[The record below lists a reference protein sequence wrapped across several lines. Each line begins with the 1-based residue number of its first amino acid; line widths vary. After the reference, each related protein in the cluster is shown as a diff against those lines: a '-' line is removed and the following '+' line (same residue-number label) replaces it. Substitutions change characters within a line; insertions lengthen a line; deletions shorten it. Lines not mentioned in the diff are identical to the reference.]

1 MNRRKKFIYNSF
13 SSLIKQ
19 LIGLLSTLILP
30 RMMLVAYGSE
40 VNGLVSSIGQ
50 FLALISL
57 FDAGMGVVIEASL
70 YKPLALKDNLE
81 INRVLS
87 SGKRFYNKVVL
98 LLLFYVV
105 AISLFYPTFTE
116 KNFSFLYIFIL
127 IWAISINLFGQ
138 YYFGV
143 LNGVL
148 ISADQKSYIFNWV
161 YTFATLANTV
171 LSVFLIKI
179 GASIHIVELVSSI
192 VFLIRPLLLAVY
204 VKRNYNINWSE
215 KYDGEPIKQKWNGF
229 TQHLATIV
237 VGNTDVVVLTF
248 FASIK
253 DISIYTIYIIVVNGL
268 KELVASSMGGVK
280 SIFGDMLAKKERQ
293 KLFVFFQAVEFVSHW
308 LVMFIYTASAILIVP
323 FVSVYTKGIHDA
335 NYINIMFGVLISLA
349 YATYCLR
356 IPYNTLIMSAGHF
369 KETQNS
375 ALVEATVNIVIS
387 VLLVF
392 KFGLVGVAMGTLCAM
407 IYRLFS
413 LSLYANK
420 KILQKNNFYTIKLFI
435 FDILYFVF
443 CNIVFKK
450 LSVTICNSYL
460 DWLLLSLKTGVMT
473 FAIMTILVS
482 LFFRGEIKLL
492 YNYKKG
498 TL

>member
-1 MNRRKKFIYNSF
+1 
-13 SSLIKQ
+13 
-19 LIGLLSTLILP
+19 
-30 RMMLVAYGSE
+30 
-40 VNGLVSSIGQ
+40 
-50 FLALISL
+50 
-57 FDAGMGVVIEASL
+57 
-70 YKPLALKDNLE
+70 
-81 INRVLS
+81 
-87 SGKRFYNKVVL
+87 
-98 LLLFYVV
+98 
-105 AISLFYPTFTE
+105 
-116 KNFSFLYIFIL
+116 
-127 IWAISINLFGQ
+127 
-138 YYFGV
+138 
-143 LNGVL
+143 
-148 ISADQKSYIFNWV
+148 
-161 YTFATLANTV
+161 
-171 LSVFLIKI
+171 
-179 GASIHIVELVSSI
+179 
-192 VFLIRPLLLAVY
+192 
-204 VKRNYNINWSE
+204 
-215 KYDGEPIKQKWNGF
+215 
-229 TQHLATIV
+229 
-237 VGNTDVVVLTF
+237 
-248 FASIK
+248 
-253 DISIYTIYIIVVNGL
+253 
-268 KELVASSMGGVK
+268 
-280 SIFGDMLAKKERQ
+280 
-293 KLFVFFQAVEFVSHW
+293 
-308 LVMFIYTASAILIVP
+308 MFIYTSSAILIVP

-335 NYINIMFGVLISLA
+335 NYINIMVGVLISLA